1 MTDCATLVATLRG
14 FAERA
19 SRGPL
24 SLGEVS
30 DSLGGSSFSILCII
44 LCLPFLSPVS
54 LGPLA
59 TVGGLTLAALGWQLA
74 RGHPA
79 PCLPAGIRRI
89 EMSPQVWRG
98 LIQACLRIIGWFGRI
113 SRRRQRQRLVGRRGA
128 RALGA
133 AIIAAGLLMAVPL
146 FGLPLNN
153 MLPALAIIVLC
164 LAELEDD
171 GLMVFAGLGL
181 VGVSAVYILGVL
193 LVVVVLGEHALQA
206 LR

>member
-1 MTDCATLVATLRG
+1 MTEYATLVATLED

-19 SRGPL
+19 RRGPL
-24 SLGEVS
+24 NLGEVS
-30 DSLGGSSFSILCII
+30 DSLGGSSFSIVCII
-44 LCLPFLSPVS
+44 LCLPFLSPLS

-59 TVGGLTLAALGWQLA
+59 TVGGLTLVALGWQLA

-79 PCLPAGIRRI
+79 PRLPARVRRI
-89 EMSPQVWRG
+89 EMSPQIWRG
-98 LIQACLRIIGWFGRI
+98 LIHACLKIIGWFGKV
-113 SRRRQRQRLVGRRGA
+113 SRRRQQHWVEGRRGA
-128 RALGA
+128 RILGV
-133 AIIAAGLLMAVPL
+133 AIIASGLLMAVPL

-153 MLPALAIIVLC
+153 ALPALSIIVLC

-181 VGVSAVYILGVL
+181 VGLSAVYILGIGL
-193 LVVVVLGEHALQA
+193 AFLILGEHALQA